1 MNKLFTKI
9 KSIAGLV
16 LFTSFLSFGQNN
28 SKMEVEKIFYKLVS
42 AYGNSKAAP
51 KLMYFQETV
60 KATTPAL
67 YTSNPQPTIK
77 FDLKFYELCRTFG
90 KDSLNAVSIV
100 LGHELAHHYNE
111 HTFCSDFAFAL
122 RNKNDT
128 LSSKLKLTSKT
139 EKMSLETQADHKGMF
154 YAAAAGYNPFDIQE
168 RLLDEIYKYYK
179 LPDVNPGY
187 PSKQERKDIAKTVID
202 KSEKLYITFTSGI
215 EAIKIKDFEKAI
227 SSFDEINQYF
237 PSREN
242 YNNSGVAKTLQALQ
256 YKTIGRGET
265 LHPNRFVY
273 PIAYDSISRLTNSK
287 PNKTRAIEDEQA
299 IAMEKLLKSAKADFE
314 KAIQLDPDYSTSYIN
329 LACVFDLLDNR
340 EAAIGK
346 IKELPLAEQK
356 KTNAQRILAIAYYNL
371 DSESKADEIWR
382 ELKM

>member
-9 KSIAGLV
+9 KIKG
-16 LFTSFLSFGQNN
+16 FTIIFICLSFCSFGQTS
-28 SKMEVEKIFYKLVS
+28 SKKQIEQVFNKLVL

-90 KDSLNAVSIV
+90 KDSLNAVSVV

-139 EKMSLETQADHKGMF
+139 EKMSLETQADHKGLF

-187 PSKQERKDIAKTVID
+187 PSKQERKDIAKTVRD
-202 KSEKLYITFTSGI
+202 KSEKLYITFVNGI

-227 SSFDEINQYF
+227 SSFD
-237 PSREN
+237 
-242 YNNSGVAKTLQALQ
+242 
-256 YKTIGRGET
+256 
-265 LHPNRFVY
+265 
-273 PIAYDSISRLTNSK
+273 
-287 PNKTRAIEDEQA
+287 
-299 IAMEKLLKSAKADFE
+299 
-314 KAIQLDPDYSTSYIN
+314 
-329 LACVFDLLDNR
+329 
-340 EAAIGK
+340 
-346 IKELPLAEQK
+346 
-356 KTNAQRILAIAYYNL
+356 
-371 DSESKADEIWR
+371 
-382 ELKM
+382 

>member
-1 MNKLFTKI
+1 MNKFFTKI
-9 KSIAGLV
+9 KSITGLV

-28 SKMEVEKIFYKLVS
+28 SKMEVEKIFDKLVS

-90 KDSLNAVSIV
+90 KDSLNAISVV
-100 LGHELAHHYNE
+100 LGHELAHYYND

-122 RNKNDT
+122 RNQSKE

-139 EKMSLETQADHKGMF
+139 DKMSLETQADHKGLF

-168 RLLDEIYKYYK
+168 KLLDEIYKYYK

-187 PSKQERKDIAKTVID
+187 PSKQERKDIAKTVRD
-202 KSEKLYITFTSGI
+202 KSKKLYITFVNGI

-227 SSFDEINQYF
+227 SSFDEVNQYF

-256 YKTIGRGET
+256 YKTIGRAET
-265 LHPNRFVY
+265 LNPNRFVY
-273 PIAYDSISRLTNSK
+273 PIAYDSISRLTNL
-287 PNKTRAIEDEQA
+287 NGTRAIEDKQA

-314 KAIQLDPDYSTSYIN
+314 KAIQLDPDYSTSFVN
-329 LACVFDLLDNR
+329 LACVYDLLGNP

-356 KTNAQRILAIAYYNL
+356 NTKSQQILAIAYYNL
-371 DSESKADEIWR
+371 DSESKAEEIWKR
-382 ELKM
+382 LEN

>member
-9 KSIAGLV
+9 KSITGLV
-16 LFTSFLSFGQNN
+16 LLTSFLSFGQNN
-28 SKMEVEKIFYKLVS
+28 SKMEVEKIFDKLVS
-42 AYGNSKAAP
+42 AYGNSKTAP

-67 YTSNPQPTIK
+67 YTTTPQPTIK

-90 KDSLNAVSIV
+90 KDSLNAVSVV
-100 LGHELAHHYNE
+100 LGHELAHYYND

-122 RNKNDT
+122 RNKNNE

-139 EKMSLETQADHKGMF
+139 EKMSLETQADHKGLF

-168 RLLDEIYKYYK
+168 RLLDEIYEYYK

-187 PSKQERKDIAKTVID
+187 PSKQERKDIAKTVRD
-202 KSEKLYITFTSGI
+202 KSEKLYITFTNGI

-242 YNNSGVAKTLQALQ
+242 YNNSGVAKTLQTLQ
-256 YKTIGRGET
+256 YKTIGREET

-273 PIAYDSISRLTNSK
+273 PIAYDSISRLTNL
-287 PNKTRAIEDEQA
+287 NGTRAIKYEET
-299 IAMEKLLKSAKADFE
+299 ILMEKLLKSAKADFE
-314 KAIQLDPDYSTSYIN
+314 KAIQLDPNYSTSFIN
-329 LACVFDLLDNR
+329 LACVYDLLGNP

-382 ELKM
+382 EQKM